1 MKKALNTTRLCMVP
15 KVLLVLA
22 SMEEFTN
29 GKWIH
34 EFVVKIGYGS
44 NIVGANTLNEMI
56 DCKP

>member
-1 MKKALNTTRLCMVP
+1 MKKVLNTMSSCMVSR
-15 KVLLVLA
+15 VLLVLA

-34 EFVVKIGYGS
+34 EFVVKIRHGS
-44 NIVGANTLNEMI
+44 NIVGANTLIEMI